1 MKKKEKETSRKR
13 ARILGTGSAI
23 PDKILT
29 NFDLEKMVETSDQWI
44 VERTG
49 IRERRIA
56 DDKTAASDLGLAAC
70 RRAIEDARIDPEEIE
85 IIVVATSS
93 PDMLFPSTGCVVQSQ
108 LGIGNIPALD
118 VSAACSGFVYGL
130 VVSRGLLE
138 SGLYNTL
145 LLIGSEVLSKFVD
158 WTDRGTCVLLADGA
172 GACVMRNCNGER
184 GILSTY
190 VGADGSLGD
199 LLCLPAGGTRNPASV
214 DTVKKRMHFVK
225 MKGNEVFRYAVRAMV
240 KSAQEALKRAG
251 LTTEDVDLFVPH
263 QANMRII
270 KGAAERLKVPE
281 EKVFTNIDRR
291 GNTSAASI
299 IIALDEARREG
310 RLKEGDIVLVDCFG
324 GGLTWGAA
332 VIRW

>member
-1 MKKKEKETSRKR
+1 MMKKAEDISRNR
-13 ARILGTGSAI
+13 AVILGTGSAI
-23 PDKILT
+23 PEKILT

-56 DDKTAASDLGLAAC
+56 DDKTAASDLALVAC
-70 RRAIEDARIDPEEIE
+70 RRAIEDAGIDPKEIE
-85 IIVVATSS
+85 IIVVATST

-108 LGIGNIPALD
+108 LGIGDIPALD
-118 VSAACSGFVYGL
+118 LSAACSGFVYGL
-130 VVSRGLLE
+130 VVSRGLIE
-138 SGLYNTL
+138 SGLYKTL
-145 LLIGSEVLSKFVD
+145 LLVGSEVLSKFVD

-172 GACVMRNCNGER
+172 GACVMKSSNGER

-190 VGADGSLGD
+190 VGADGSLTK
-199 LLCLPAGGTRNPASV
+199 LLYLPAGGARNPASV
-214 DTVKKRMHFVK
+214 ETVNKRMHFVK

-240 KSAQEALKRAG
+240 KAAKEALERAG
-251 LTTEDVDLFVPH
+251 LTAEDIDLFVPH
-263 QANMRII
+263 QANLRII
-270 KGAAERLKVPE
+270 KGAAERLNLPD

-310 RLKEGDIVLVDCFG
+310 RLKKRDLVLVDCFG